1 MGRWRFKK
9 STDQGSQEI
18 VVTGQE
24 FIDDLEWRGLI
35 AQTTDRN
42 ELIKAL
48 DNGPL
53 TLYIGFDPTAA
64 SLHIGSLAV
73 LLALKRFQLAG
84 HRPIALVG
92 GATGL
97 VGDPSGKSE
106 ERTLNDEKVV
116 AQYVARIRKQVEP
129 YLDFN
134 DSPTGALVVN
144 NLEWTEP
151 LSAIALLRDIGKHFS
166 VNQMLAKDSVSS
178 RLNANGISYT
188 EFSYQVLQGFDFLE
202 LYRRHRCTL
211 QIGGSDQ
218 WGNIIAGLDLIRKVE
233 QGSAHCLTIPLVT
246 KSDGTKFGKTASG
259 TVWLD
264 GELTSAYALYQYWLG
279 VDDRDVISYIKIFT
293 FATRDEVAVLEKE
306 LSENPGARSA
316 ARFLAQDV
324 TARVHG
330 SDAMRKVE
338 EVSKALFGQGDLGAV
353 DGATLAAAA
362 QSLPNTPFTEGMLA
376 LDALALSGLC
386 DSKSA
391 ARRLIK
397 EGGAYLNNERV
408 SDEGAILDKSQ
419 LIKGNFIL
427 LRKGKRE
434 LAAVLA

>member
-1 MGRWRFKK
+1 M
-9 STDQGSQEI
+9 DI
-18 VVTGQE
+18 VISGKE
-24 FIDDLEWRGLI
+24 LLDDLEWRGLI
-35 AQTTDRN
+35 AQTTDRD
-42 ELIKAL
+42 ELIAAL
-48 DNGPL
+48 DKGPI
-53 TLYIGFDPTAA
+53 TLYIGFDPTAP

-106 ERTLNDEKVV
+106 ERVLNDESVV
-116 AQYVARIRKQVEP
+116 ADFVSRIRKQVEP
-129 YLDFN
+129 YLEFN
-134 DSPTGALVVN
+134 DTPTGALVVN
-144 NLEWTEP
+144 NLDWTAP
-151 LSAIALLRDIGKHFS
+151 LSAIAFLRDIGKHFS

-202 LYRRHRCTL
+202 LYRRNNCTL

-233 QGSAHCLTIPLVT
+233 QGSAHCLTVPLVT
-246 KSDGTKFGKTASG
+246 KSDGTKFGKTATG
-259 TVWLD
+259 TIWLD
-264 GELTSAYALYQYWLG
+264 AELTSPYALYQYWLG
-279 VDDRDVISYIKIFT
+279 VDDRDVINYVKIFT
-293 FATRDEVAVLEKE
+293 FATKAEVSALEQEVAE
-306 LSENPGARSA
+306 SPGALSA
-316 ARFLAQDV
+316 ARYLARDV
-324 TARVHG
+324 TTRVHG
-330 SDAMRKVE
+330 KDAMEKVE
-338 EVSKALFGQGDLGAV
+338 EVSKALFGQGDLASV

-362 QSLPNTPFTEGMLA
+362 QALPNTIYTEGLLA
-376 LDALALSGLC
+376 IDAFTLAGLC

-397 EGGAYLNNERV
+397 EGGAYVNNERV
-408 SDEGAILDKSQ
+408 ADESTMLQKEQ
-419 LIKGNFIL
+419 LIKGNLIL

-434 LAAVLA
+434 LGAVLA

>member
-1 MGRWRFKK
+1 MASGR
-9 STDQGSQEI
+9 ELL
-18 VVTGQE
+18 E
-24 FIDDLEWRGLI
+24 DLEWRGLV
-35 AQTTDRN
+35 AQTTDRE

-48 DNGPL
+48 DRGPI
-53 TLYIGFDPTAA
+53 TLYIGFDPTAP

-106 ERTLNDEKVV
+106 ERTLNDENTV
-116 AQYVARIRKQVEP
+116 ADFVSKIRKQVEP

-134 DSPTGALVVN
+134 ASPTGALVVN
-144 NLEWTEP
+144 NLDWTAP
-151 LSAIALLRDIGKHFS
+151 LSAIAFLRDIGKHFS

-202 LYRRHRCTL
+202 LFRRHNCTL

-218 WGNIIAGLDLIRKVE
+218 WGNIVAGLDLIRKVE
-233 QGSAHCLTIPLVT
+233 QGSAHCLTVPLVT

-264 GELTSAYALYQYWLG
+264 AELTSPYALYQYWLG
-279 VDDRDVISYIKIFT
+279 VDDRDVISYVKIFT
-293 FATRDEVAVLEKE
+293 FASRNEVEVLEKE
-306 LSENPGARSA
+306 VAENPGARSA
-316 ARFLAQDV
+316 ARFLARDV
-324 TARVHG
+324 VARVHG
-330 SDAMRKVE
+330 SAAMEKVE
-338 EVSKALFGQGDLGAV
+338 AVSKALFGQGDLAAV
-353 DGATLAAAA
+353 DGATLATAA
-362 QSLPNTPFTEGMLA
+362 QTLPHTAFTEGMLL

-397 EGGAYLNNERV
+397 EGGAYVNNERV
-408 SDEGAILDKSQ
+408 TDESAILEKGQ
-419 LIKGNFIL
+419 LIRGNLIL

-434 LAAVLA
+434 LGAVLAR

>member
-1 MGRWRFKK
+1 MSAKTLRG
-9 STDQGSQEI
+9 E
-18 VVTGQE
+18 E
-24 FIDDLEWRGLI
+24 LIDDLQWRGLI

-42 ELIKAL
+42 ELIAAL
-48 DNGPL
+48 DKGPI
-53 TLYIGFDPTAA
+53 TLYIGFDPTAP

-73 LLALKRFQLAG
+73 LLVLKRFQLAG

-106 ERTLNDEKVV
+106 ERTLNDESVV
-116 AQYVARIRKQVEP
+116 ADFVARIRKQVEP
-129 YLDFN
+129 YLEFDQ
-134 DSPTGALVVN
+134 SETGALVVN
-144 NLEWTEP
+144 NLDWTAP
-151 LSAIALLRDIGKHFS
+151 LSAIAFLRDIGKHFS

-202 LYRRHRCTL
+202 LYRRHNCTL

-233 QGSAHCLTIPLVT
+233 QGSAHCLTVPLVT
-246 KSDGTKFGKTASG
+246 KADGTKFGKTATG
-259 TVWLD
+259 TIWLD
-264 GELTSAYALYQYWLG
+264 GELTSPYALYQYWLG

-293 FATRDEVAVLEKE
+293 FASRDEVAALESE
-306 LSENPGARSA
+306 VAENPGARNA
-316 ARFLAQDV
+316 ARYLARDV

-330 SDAMRKVE
+330 NDAMVKVE
-338 EVSKALFGQGDLGAV
+338 EVSKALFGQGDLLEV
-353 DGATLAAAA
+353 DGPMLVAAA
-362 QSLPNTPFTEGMLA
+362 QALPNTPFAEGLLA
-376 LDALALSGLC
+376 IDAFAQSGLC

-391 ARRLIK
+391 ARRLVK
-397 EGGAYLNNERV
+397 EGGAYINNERV
-408 SDEGAILDKSQ
+408 SDESLILQKSQ
-419 LIKGNFIL
+419 LIKGNLIL

-434 LAAVLA
+434 LGAVLA

>member
-1 MGRWRFKK
+1 MSAKTLRG
-9 STDQGSQEI
+9 E
-18 VVTGQE
+18 E
-24 FIDDLEWRGLI
+24 LIDDLQWRGLI

-42 ELIKAL
+42 ELIAAL
-48 DNGPL
+48 DKGPI
-53 TLYIGFDPTAA
+53 TLYIGFDPTAP

-73 LLALKRFQLAG
+73 LLVLKRFQLAG

-106 ERTLNDEKVV
+106 ERTLNDESVV
-116 AQYVARIRKQVEP
+116 ADFVARIRKQVEP
-129 YLDFN
+129 YLEFDQ
-134 DSPTGALVVN
+134 SETGALVVN
-144 NLEWTEP
+144 NLDWTAP
-151 LSAIALLRDIGKHFS
+151 LSAIAFLRDIGKHFS

-202 LYRRHRCTL
+202 LYRRHNCTL

-233 QGSAHCLTIPLVT
+233 QGSAHCLTVPLVT
-246 KSDGTKFGKTASG
+246 KADGTKFGKTATG
-259 TVWLD
+259 TIWLD
-264 GELTSAYALYQYWLG
+264 GELTSPYALYQYWLG

-293 FATRDEVAVLEKE
+293 FASRDEVAALERE
-306 LSENPGARSA
+306 VAENPGARNA
-316 ARFLAQDV
+316 ARYLARDV

-330 SDAMRKVE
+330 NDAMVKVE
-338 EVSKALFGQGDLGAV
+338 EVSKALFGQGDLLEV
-353 DGATLAAAA
+353 DGPMLAAAA
-362 QSLPNTPFTEGMLA
+362 QALPNTPFAEGLLA
-376 LDALALSGLC
+376 IDAFAQSGLC

-391 ARRLIK
+391 ARRLVK
-397 EGGAYLNNERV
+397 EGGAYINNERV
-408 SDEGAILDKSQ
+408 ADESVILQKSQ
-419 LIKGNFIL
+419 LIKGNLIL

-434 LAAVLA
+434 LGAVLA

>member
-1 MGRWRFKK
+1 MTK
-9 STDQGSQEI
+9 
-18 VVTGQE
+18 GQE
-24 FIDDLEWRGLI
+24 LLAELEWRGLV
-35 AQTTDRN
+35 AQTTDRD

-48 DNGPL
+48 DSGPV
-53 TLYIGFDPTAA
+53 TLYIGFDPTAP

-73 LLALKRFQLAG
+73 LLVLKRFQLAG

-106 ERTLNDEKVV
+106 ERILNDESVV
-116 AQYVARIRKQVEP
+116 AEFVSKTRKQVEP

-134 DSPTGALVVN
+134 NSPTGALVVN
-144 NLEWTEP
+144 NLDWTAP
-151 LSAIALLRDIGKHFS
+151 LSAIAFLRDVGKHFS

-202 LYRRHRCTL
+202 LFRRHNCTL

-218 WGNIIAGLDLIRKVE
+218 WGNIVAGLDLIRKVE
-233 QGSAHCLTIPLVT
+233 QGSAHCLTVPLVT
-246 KSDGTKFGKTASG
+246 KADGTKFGKTATG

-264 GELTSAYALYQYWLG
+264 GELTSPYALYQYWLG
-279 VDDRDVISYIKIFT
+279 VDDREVISYAKIFT
-293 FATRDEVAVLEKE
+293 FASRDDIAALEREVA
-306 LSENPGARSA
+306 ENPGARSA
-316 ARFLAQDV
+316 ARFLARDV

-330 SDAMRKVE
+330 IDAMEKVE
-338 EVSKALFGQGDLGAV
+338 AVSKALFGQGDIGAV
-353 DGATLAAAA
+353 DGATLSAAA
-362 QSLPNTPFTEGMLA
+362 QALPSTSFTDGL
-376 LDALALSGLC
+376 LVIDAFTQSGLC

-397 EGGAYLNNERV
+397 EGGAYVNNERIA
-408 SDEGAILDKSQ
+408 DEAAHLEKSQ
-419 LIKGNFIL
+419 LIKGNLIL

-434 LAAVLA
+434 LGAVLA

>member
-1 MGRWRFKK
+1 M
-9 STDQGSQEI
+9 
-18 VVTGQE
+18 VTGRE
-24 FIDDLEWRGLI
+24 LIEDLEWRGLV
-35 AQTTDRN
+35 AQSTDRE
-42 ELIKAL
+42 ELIRAL
-48 DNGPL
+48 DNGPI
-53 TLYIGFDPTAA
+53 TLYIGFDPTAP

-106 ERTLNDEKVV
+106 ERTLNDESIV
-116 AQYVARIRKQVEP
+116 ADFVSRIRKQVEP
-129 YLDFN
+129 YLDFDN
-134 DSPTGALVVN
+134 SPTGALVVN
-144 NLEWTEP
+144 NLDWTAP
-151 LSAIALLRDIGKHFS
+151 LSAIAFLRDIGKHFS
-166 VNQMLAKDSVSS
+166 VNQMLTKDSVSS
-178 RLNANGISYT
+178 RLNASGISYT

-202 LYRRHRCTL
+202 LFRRHRCTL

-218 WGNIIAGLDLIRKVE
+218 WGNIVAGLDLIRKVE

-259 TVWLD
+259 TIWLD
-264 GELTSAYALYQYWLG
+264 SELTSPYALYQYWLG

-293 FATRDEVAVLEKE
+293 FASHEEVEVLEKE
-306 LSENPGARSA
+306 VADNPGARNA
-316 ARFLAQDV
+316 ARFLARDV

-330 SDAMRKVE
+330 SDAMAKVE

-362 QSLPNTPFTEGMLA
+362 SALPSTPFAEGLLA
-376 LDALALSGLC
+376 IDAFAQSGLC

-391 ARRLIK
+391 ARRLVK
-397 EGGAYLNNERV
+397 EGGAYINNERV
-408 SDEGAILDKSQ
+408 VDEALILQKSQ
-419 LIKGNFIL
+419 LIRGNLIL

-434 LAAVLA
+434 LGAVLA